1 MSTKHCIFAGQTAAG
16 SSNLQVSVHLSGGGG
31 GGTLSAPT
39 PNRNRDPVD
48 ITSQRAT
55 VPSGQN
61 SVGPL
66 SQGSLTSDE
75 DSEAESSSSE
85 DTALAAARQGDPSI
99 SGIDLQVDIL
109 YDPDAGKQGL

>member
-1 MSTKHCIFAGQTAAG
+1 M
-16 SSNLQVSVHLSGGGG
+16 SVHLSGGGG
-31 GGTLSAPT
+31 GGTLSAST
-39 PNRNRDPVD
+39 SNRTRDPVN
-48 ITSQRAT
+48 IISQRAT
-55 VPSGQN
+55 VSSGQS
-61 SVGPL
+61 SVGPH

-109 YDPDAGKQGL
+109 YDLDAGKEGL